1 MPLDGSFYFHNGMQ
15 NEYSLSQ
22 DDARS
27 DWMTFAQETAGGAV
41 LPPADLLK
49 TVGQAAGGLPKGVSP
64 TRALKASAQLLVET
78 GVNSE

>member
-1 MPLDGSFYFHNGMQ
+1 MPLDGSFYSNHRMQ
-15 NEYSLSQ
+15 SKYTLSQ

-49 TVGQAAGGLPKGVSP
+49 TVGRAAGGLPKGVSA
-64 TRALKASAQLLVET
+64 TKALKASAQLLVES
-78 GVNSE
+78 GVIDE